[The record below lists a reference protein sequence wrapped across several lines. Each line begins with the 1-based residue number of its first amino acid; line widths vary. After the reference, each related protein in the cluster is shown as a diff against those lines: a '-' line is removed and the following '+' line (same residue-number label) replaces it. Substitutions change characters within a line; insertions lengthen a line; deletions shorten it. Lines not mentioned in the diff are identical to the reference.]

1 MINPLAVAVS
11 AGMAYAGYARGR
23 HIARTCPSCKLV
35 LPTLGWSLLG
45 PVGPGYLV
53 GRLTEQERGSR
64 GNLKGLG
71 QGDKPIATC
80 RNGRTRLVKRGGS
93 YCVTELIT
101 SGERPLSC
109 FGTPSLALR
118 AFRQECAP

>member
-1 MINPLAVAVS
+1 MINPLAVIAS
-11 AGMAYAGYARGR
+11 GALAFAGFARGR
-23 HIARTCPSCKLV
+23 HIQRTCPSCKLV

-53 GRLTEQERGSR
+53 GRLVQQERSGR
-64 GNLKGLG
+64 GLKGY
-71 QGDKPIATC
+71 QERPIATC

-101 SGERPLSC
+101 SGERALAC
-109 FGTPSLALR
+109 VGTPSSALKL
-118 AFRQECAP
+118 FREECR